1 MRCGTSSRR
10 HRHRPQRLLCRDQS
24 ARESLPCS
32 GDMELWLTTLAVV
45 SCTVGLSSAIRDLS
59 VCEEPTESCGPL
71 PPAPPNSYIMKYEW
85 IDLIR
90 NQTSWIEEYFDAKNL
105 RAKILGVMRGDE
117 YVNIYDYFSE
127 TVTSYS
133 SGRPGAKMT
142 RDPRSQTSCEIAEM
156 SNFNN
161 QQLPFGY
168 KYRSTR
174 PRGSRMDSSYEALR
188 FGGPYRARYVGPMT
202 NEVTRNLP
210 TNLFEGCAYD
220 EDDEAT
226 YRMRYYWSANASF
239 AFPNGE
245 IDVPVRIE
253 QYGTLSDPDGS
264 SAEYWNTIKNVA
276 WYQGNPEFSDEDFE
290 VPRPVYCTNNANERK
305 PPEPPITFSFRL
317 EDVSFT
323 LDETGSN
330 VGALT
335 STSYKEIWYDGLRQ
349 LARVDIIPSEEEK
362 SWPLITDS
370 GSLDAMLSIV
380 LDYEAEAAFV
390 THPSS
395 GECVVRKLGRD
406 FFLSNPNSSLG
417 VEMLDRKAIFGFTVN
432 HRFQGRYKIR
442 GIEVETWTAVTK
454 EAEESLNEQRSSRHE
469 ISFMTDAQ
477 AERSGELDLKF
488 VPVQESIYDD
498 IYKANEKLM
507 PVFRQHVRMKNY
519 FNFSPDQPR
528 LSVFRAPG
536 CIPRHEAKSFMLSLD
551 EKNPKTIKGNKEALS
566 DALRESLKDCGEIDT
581 VLRIEVLQVY
591 FDKRSKNV
599 KALFE
604 ILGPLTELQQE
615 RVVTIEEA
623 AQNINER
630 IKNGSF
636 LVTATLVDADG
647 NKQIYSFKA
656 LEDSFVEVRWPKQ
669 ASSPYRQPQ
678 KAFAD
683 INKEK
688 ENSATSQYA
697 GYSPGVFAAI
707 AVVFTLA
714 GIVCGIF
721 AMRIYLARKGPEGLI
736 QNEELPIELQ

>member
-1 MRCGTSSRR
+1 
-10 HRHRPQRLLCRDQS
+10 
-24 ARESLPCS
+24 
-32 GDMELWLTTLAVV
+32 MELWLQQCPAIIVPFASPLPSTALVVV
-45 SCTVGLSSAIRDLS
+45 SCTAGLSSAIRDLS
-59 VCEEPTESCGPL
+59 VCEEPTYSCGPL

-105 RAKILGVMRGDE
+105 RSKILGVMRGDE
-117 YVNIYDYFSE
+117 YVNIYDYFGE

-133 SGRPGAKMT
+133 SGRPGAKMAL
-142 RDPRSQTSCEIAEM
+142 DPRSQTSCETAEM
-156 SNFNN
+156 SLFNGKE
-161 QQLPFGY
+161 LPFGY

-188 FGGPYRARYVGPMT
+188 FGGPYRARFVGPVT
-202 NEVTRNLP
+202 NEVTRDLP
-210 TNLFEGCAYD
+210 TNLFEGCAFD

-253 QYGTLSDPDGS
+253 QYGTLSDPDGD

-276 WYQGNPEFSDEDFE
+276 WYQANPEFSDEDFE
-290 VPRPVYCTNNANERK
+290 VPRPVYCKNNANKRK
-305 PPEPPITFSFRL
+305 PPEPPSTFSFRL
-317 EDVSFT
+317 EEVSFT

-335 STSYKEIWYDGLRQ
+335 STSYKEIWYDGMRQ
-349 LARVDIIPSEEEK
+349 LARVDITPSKEEK
-362 SWPLITDS
+362 SWPLIKDS

-380 LDYEAEAAFV
+380 LDYGAEAAFV

-395 GECVVRKLGRD
+395 GECVVRRLGRD
-406 FFLSNPNSSLG
+406 FFLSNPNSSVG
-417 VEMLDRKAIFGFTVN
+417 VEMLDPKAVFSFTAN
-432 HRFQGRYKIR
+432 HRFQGRYKTR
-442 GIEVETWTAVTK
+442 GIEVETWTAVTE
-454 EAEESLNEQRSSRHE
+454 EAEESLGEQKNSRHE
-469 ISFMTDAQ
+469 ISFMTDAE

-498 IYKANEKLM
+498 IYKANEAVM
-507 PVFRQHVRMKNY
+507 PAYRQHVRMKNY

-528 LSVFRAPG
+528 LSVFQAPG
-536 CIPRHEAKSFMLSLD
+536 CIPRHETKIFMLSLD
-551 EKNPKTIKGNKEALS
+551 EKNRKIIKGNKAALS
-566 DALRESLKDCGEIDT
+566 DALRESLKDYGEIDT

-591 FDKRSKNV
+591 FDKRSQNI

-615 RVVTIEEA
+615 RVATIEEA
-623 AQNINER
+623 AQSINER
-630 IKNGSF
+630 VENGTF
-636 LVTATLVDADG
+636 YVKATLVDADG
-647 NKQIYSFKA
+647 NKQLHSFKA
-656 LEDSFVEVRWPKQ
+656 LEDSFAEVRWPKQ
-669 ASSPYRQPQ
+669 ASSLYYQPQ
-678 KAFAD
+678 KAFAE
-683 INKEK
+683 INKLK
-688 ENSATSQYA
+688 ENLPTPQDA

-721 AMRIYLARKGPEGLI
+721 AMRFYLARKSPDGLI
-736 QNEELPIELQ
+736 QNEQLPIELQ